1 MENLLSFVQEL
12 KKPNLLNITVINE
25 LNTRMSEKFEN
36 LYKSYTVSLNK
47 LYVLQ
52 ELVKFGVELENV
64 LSSRDDFVSE
74 QLATFGNLFIPVILR
89 IKEICF
95 ELNNQ
100 IVTDVKLLY
109 DDVIKSQPDYQE
121 KIKIY
126 KSVQIYSYVK
136 VFYNVKP
143 REMEFDEFGI
153 SIKVPNYNDK
163 YLCKDIIESFQIFY
177 IPDKV
182 LIRKFDWVWKA
193 ENSNIDEKSIYLFI
207 LTDKSDKSDKLNEIK
222 VKVIRACG
230 DFVQDDDT
238 LPTNTLSTNTLPTDT
253 LSTNTLPIDILN
265 NDDSLSKKKHI

>member
-126 KSVQIYSYVK
+126 KS
-136 VFYNVKP
+136 N
-143 REMEFDEFGI
+143 
-153 SIKVPNYNDK
+153 
-163 YLCKDIIESFQIFY
+163 
-177 IPDKV
+177 
-182 LIRKFDWVWKA
+182 
-193 ENSNIDEKSIYLFI
+193 
-207 LTDKSDKSDKLNEIK
+207 
-222 VKVIRACG
+222 
-230 DFVQDDDT
+230 
-238 LPTNTLSTNTLPTDT
+238 
-253 LSTNTLPIDILN
+253 
-265 NDDSLSKKKHI
+265 